1 MTVVVDASVAWRKS
15 RCCEVSPDQA
25 KAMIQG
31 LPSLFDHLTPY
42 GELAERALEI
52 AVLIGHPVY
61 DCIYLALAERH
72 RTHMVT
78 ADQKLLVRL
87 SGTAWLGLAIGL
99 SQLPPIP
106 ALPPPEPPAPGAA
119 SRSRPSRPGS

>member
-52 AVLIGHPVY
+52 AVLIEIGRASCRERVY
-61 DCIYLALAERH
+61 SS
-72 RTHMVT
+72 V
-78 ADQKLLVRL
+78 
-87 SGTAWLGLAIGL
+87 
-99 SQLPPIP
+99 
-106 ALPPPEPPAPGAA
+106 
-119 SRSRPSRPGS
+119 